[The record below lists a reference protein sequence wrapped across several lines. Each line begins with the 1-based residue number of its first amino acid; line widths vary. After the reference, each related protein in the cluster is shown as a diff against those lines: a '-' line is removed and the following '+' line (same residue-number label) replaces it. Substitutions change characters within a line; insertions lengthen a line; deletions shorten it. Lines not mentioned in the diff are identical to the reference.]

1 MKPPAVL
8 LVFFAAALLWQSN
21 AKPPAG
27 AAPAAEAVRS
37 VMTAEAALRDIP
49 LRDVI
54 AAATGRKTLPLQPD
68 KIPSDAACRR
78 HIMLAADKVIAFL
91 NAADGPLRGLRRIN
105 EGSRHV
111 EEKLITLLNGGDFTC
126 AVPHTKEG
134 DGQRSGYPDLRI
146 VHKPTGRVYYL
157 DPKLYEATAA
167 GSTLRTFYY
176 EPKDLTGK
184 IHDDAC
190 HLVLGIAHDGK
201 DGAWQFTGW
210 RLVDLHNFRVRL
222 KAEFQASNKDIYRD
236 ELTAGQSAK

>member
-37 VMTAEAALRDIP
+37 VMTAEAALLDIP

-54 AAATGRKTLPLQPD
+54 AAATGRKILPLQPD

-126 AVPHTKEG
+126 AVPHTNEG

-167 GSTLRTFYY
+167 GSTLRTFG
-176 EPKDLTGK
+176 TG
-184 IHDDAC
+184 AA
-190 HLVLGIAHDGK
+190 LV
-201 DGAWQFTGW
+201 
-210 RLVDLHNFRVRL
+210 
-222 KAEFQASNKDIYRD
+222 
-236 ELTAGQSAK
+236 